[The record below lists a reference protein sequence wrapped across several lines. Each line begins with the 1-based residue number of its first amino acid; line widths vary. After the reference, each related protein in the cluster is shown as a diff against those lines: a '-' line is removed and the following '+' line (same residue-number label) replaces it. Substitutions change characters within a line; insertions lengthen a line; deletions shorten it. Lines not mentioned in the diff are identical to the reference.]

1 METNSG
7 RAILAKNPDHPGS
20 LGIAISEAVEVA
32 ATHDDTKYA
41 LGSVL
46 NHVLMHQTIIGQ
58 EAMLQLEMAGD
69 DATSIASDVL
79 DDTSAKR
86 TKSEL
91 TMLTGIQTLKTFGIF
106 DEYTRPTGMKDFC
119 DRNVIYGWNYSGK
132 TTLSR
137 LFHALNEKAPHPDMV
152 GCNFSLTDQDGGTIT
167 EENLAASTKTVR
179 VFNSDFVSESLN
191 WNGRAFS
198 PILLLGIE
206 ARDATEKIEHYED
219 VIKRC
224 SGRAAAHRRAMQVI
238 DDRLSEGK
246 TAAAKHIKTTLDIV
260 EAFTAVHLNQLLTVI
275 GIDDTDYILTQ
286 EQIVNDLSLATS
298 SEKDRL
304 PAVAAIQFASTA
316 PSVHGTA
323 SALFKQRP
331 ASSKVIEALREH
343 PHVSEWVSEGLTL
356 HKDKETCEFCLN
368 PLTAERRTDL
378 HAHFSKEV
386 IEQRQSLETLLEH
399 IKLLPFKGV
408 DLRESDLNPQF
419 RPRLKPLLDKI
430 QYAMTP
436 YHAWIKAM
444 DASTRE
450 KLREQFSEVAPPQ
463 DPQPLVTSLTDAVN
477 VINTLIDESSNNFS
491 MAKTAA
497 IRRLK
502 LHFAQ
507 QFTIDFKTNQVAE
520 ARGERARE
528 AKRYEAAMAAAT
540 TRMKEQQARINRA
553 QNGREKINERIVNLL
568 NSEAIQIEV
577 VPEEGVDRFILKR
590 NGRIAKHL
598 SEGEKTAIAFAFFLT
613 KLLEEPELSN
623 VIVYI
628 DDPISSLDSN
638 HIFQV
643 FSILKSTFFKK
654 MPNTKIPVTTC
665 RQLFISTHNFE
676 FFSLLRDLPGE
687 LNYFL
692 TKRISSTRA
701 TFVNLPESIS
711 RYSSEY
717 HYLFHILYD
726 YDKSANKADVE
737 HLLALPNAAR
747 RFLELYTY
755 AKLPLGR
762 KVSVERR
769 AERLFGAEKTSR
781 ILKVLHHFSHLE
793 SIERLMANT
802 NAVSDIDGAV
812 TVLMECLKADKEHYD
827 ALVEAVT

>member
-1 METNSG
+1 
-7 RAILAKNPDHPGS
+7 
-20 LGIAISEAVEVA
+20 
-32 ATHDDTKYA
+32 
-41 LGSVL
+41 
-46 NHVLMHQTIIGQ
+46 
-58 EAMLQLEMAGD
+58 
-69 DATSIASDVL
+69 
-79 DDTSAKR
+79 
-86 TKSEL
+86 
-91 TMLTGIQTLKTFGIF
+91 MLTGIQTLKTFGIF
-106 DEYTRPTGMKDFC
+106 DEYTRPAGMKDFC

-152 GCNFSLTDQDGGTIT
+152 GCKFSLTDQGGATIT
-167 EENLAASTKTVR
+167 EVNLAASTKTVR

-198 PILLLGIE
+198 PILLLGAE
-206 ARDATEKIEHYED
+206 ARDAKEKIEHYEE

-224 SGRAAAHRRAMQVI
+224 SGSAAVHRRAMQVM

-246 TAAAKHIKTTLDIV
+246 TVAAKHIKTTLDIV

-275 GIDDTDYILTQ
+275 GIDDTNYILTQ
-286 EQIVNDLSLATS
+286 EQLTNDLSLATS
-298 SEKDRL
+298 SEKDKL
-304 PAVAAIQFASTA
+304 PAVAAIQFASAA
-316 PSVHGTA
+316 PSIHGTA
-323 SALFKQRP
+323 IALFKQRP
-331 ASSKVIEALREH
+331 ASSKVIEALRAH
-343 PHVSEWVSEGLTL
+343 PQISDWVSEGLTL

-368 PLTAERRTDL
+368 PFTTERRGDL

-386 IEQRQSLETLLEH
+386 TEQRRSLETLLEQ

-408 DLRESDLNPQF
+408 DLRETDLNAQF
-419 RPRLKPLLDKI
+419 RPRLKPLLEKV
-430 QYAMTP
+430 QEAVTA
-436 YHAWIKAM
+436 YHAWIAAM
-444 DASTRE
+444 TASVHE

-463 DPQPLVTSLTDAVN
+463 DPQSLVTAVTDAVN
-477 VINTLIDESSNNFS
+477 GIGTLIDESNAISNNFAT
-491 MAKTAA
+491 AKTAA

-502 LHFAQ
+502 MHFAQ
-507 QFTIDFKTNQVAE
+507 QFTVDFKTDEVDE
-520 ARGERARE
+520 AKGDSAKE
-528 AKRYEAAMAAAT
+528 AKRYDAAMAAAT

-577 VPEEGVDRFILKR
+577 VPEEGVDHFILKR
-590 NGRIAKHL
+590 NGRIARHL

-613 KLLEEPELSN
+613 KLLEDPELAD

-654 MPNTKIPVTTC
+654 MPNVKIPVTTC
-665 RQLFISTHNFE
+665 KQLFVSTHNFE

-726 YDKSANKADVE
+726 YDRSANKADVE

-762 KVSVERR
+762 KVPVERR

-802 NAVSDIDGAV
+802 NLVSDIDGAV
-812 TVLMECLKADKEHYD
+812 TELMECLKADKDHYD

>member
-1 METNSG
+1 
-7 RAILAKNPDHPGS
+7 
-20 LGIAISEAVEVA
+20 
-32 ATHDDTKYA
+32 
-41 LGSVL
+41 
-46 NHVLMHQTIIGQ
+46 
-58 EAMLQLEMAGD
+58 
-69 DATSIASDVL
+69 
-79 DDTSAKR
+79 
-86 TKSEL
+86 
-91 TMLTGIQTLKTFGIF
+91 MLTGIQSLKSFGIF
-106 DEYTRPTGMKDFC
+106 DEYTRPPGMKDFC

-137 LFHALNEKAPHPDMV
+137 LFHALNEKTLHVDMV
-152 GCNFSLTDQDGGTIT
+152 GCKFSLTDQGGATIT

-198 PILLLGIE
+198 PILLLGAE
-206 ARDATEKIEHYED
+206 ARDAKEKIEHYE
-219 VIKRC
+219 VVVKRC
-224 SGRAAAHRRAMQVI
+224 SGSAAVHRRAIQVM

-260 EAFTAVHLNQLLTVI
+260 EAFTAAHLNQLLTVI
-275 GIDDTDYILTQ
+275 GIDDTNYILTQ
-286 EQIVNDLSLATS
+286 QQIANDLSIATS
-298 SEKDRL
+298 SEKDKL
-304 PAVAAIQFASTA
+304 PLVAAIQFTSTA
-316 PSVHGTA
+316 PSIHGTA
-323 SALFKQRP
+323 GALFKQKP
-331 ASSKVIEALREH
+331 ASSKVIETLRAH
-343 PHVSEWVSEGLTL
+343 PQISEWVSEGLTL
-356 HKDKETCEFCLN
+356 HEDKETCQFCLN
-368 PLTAERRTDL
+368 PLTAERRADL
-378 HAHFSKEV
+378 HAHFSKDLT
-386 IEQRQSLETLLEH
+386 EQRQSLATLLEH

-408 DLRESDLNPQF
+408 DLRESDLNAQF
-419 RPRLKPLLDKI
+419 KPRLKPLLEKL
-430 QYAMTP
+430 QEAVKAYGS
-436 YHAWIKAM
+436 WIEAM
-444 DASTRE
+444 DASVHE
-450 KLREQFSEVAPPQ
+450 KLKEQFSEIAPPQ
-463 DPQPLVTSLTDAVN
+463 DPQPLVTAVTEAVN
-477 VINTLIDESSNNFS
+477 GINTLINDSNAISTNFS
-491 MAKTAA
+491 TAKAAA
-497 IRRLK
+497 ISRLK
-502 LHFAQ
+502 MHFAQ
-507 QFTIDFKTNQVAE
+507 QFTIDFKVDEVDKGKA
-520 ARGERARE
+520 ARATEV
-528 AKRYEAAMAAAT
+528 KRYDVAMAAAT
-540 TRMKEQQARINRA
+540 VKMKEQQARINRA

-577 VPEEGVDRFILKR
+577 VPDEGVDRFILKR
-590 NGRIAKHL
+590 NGRIARHL

-613 KLLEEPELSN
+613 KLLEDPELAD

-643 FSILKSTFFKK
+643 FSILKTTFFKK
-654 MPNTKIPVTTC
+654 MPNVKVPVTTC
-665 RQLFISTHNFE
+665 KQLFVSTHNFE

-701 TFVNLPESIS
+701 TFANLPASIS

-726 YDKSANKADVE
+726 YDKSANKDDVE

-762 KVSVERR
+762 TVSVERR

-793 SIERLMANT
+793 SIERLIANT
-802 NAVSDIDGAV
+802 NLVSDIGGAV
-812 TVLMECLKADKEHYD
+812 TELMECLKADKDHYD

>member
-1 METNSG
+1 
-7 RAILAKNPDHPGS
+7 
-20 LGIAISEAVEVA
+20 
-32 ATHDDTKYA
+32 
-41 LGSVL
+41 
-46 NHVLMHQTIIGQ
+46 
-58 EAMLQLEMAGD
+58 
-69 DATSIASDVL
+69 
-79 DDTSAKR
+79 
-86 TKSEL
+86 
-91 TMLTGIQTLKTFGIF
+91 MLTGIQTLKTFGIF
-106 DEYTRPTGMKDFC
+106 DEYTRPAGMKDFC

-137 LFHALNEKAPHPDMV
+137 IFHALNEKTTHVDMV
-152 GCNFSLTDQDGGTIT
+152 GCKFSLTDQGGATIT
-167 EENLAASTKTVR
+167 EENLAGSTKTVR

-198 PILLLGIE
+198 PILLLGAE
-206 ARDATEKIEHYED
+206 ARDAKEKIEHYEE

-224 SGRAAAHRRAMQVI
+224 TDRAAVHRRAMQVM
-238 DDRLSEGK
+238 DDRFAEGK

-275 GIDDTDYILTQ
+275 GIDDTNYVLAQ
-286 EQIVNDLSLATS
+286 EQITNDLSLATS
-298 SEKDRL
+298 SEKDKL

-316 PSVHGTA
+316 PSIHGTA
-323 SALFKQRP
+323 GALFKQKP
-331 ASSKVIEALREH
+331 ASSKVIEALRAH
-343 PHVSEWVSEGLTL
+343 PQISEWVSEGLTL

-368 PLTAERRTDL
+368 LLTAERRADL
-378 HAHFSKEV
+378 HSHFSKELTA
-386 IEQRQSLETLLEH
+386 QRQSLATLLEH

-408 DLRESDLNPQF
+408 DLRESDLNAQF
-419 RPRLKPLLDKI
+419 RPRLNPLLEKVREAVTAYD
-430 QYAMTP
+430 T
-436 YHAWIKAM
+436 WIEAM
-444 DASTRE
+444 DASVHE

-463 DPQPLVTSLTDAVN
+463 DPQPLVAAVTEAVN
-477 VINTLIDESSNNFS
+477 GINTLINESNAITNNFS
-491 MAKTAA
+491 TAKSAA

-502 LHFAQ
+502 MHFAQ
-507 QFTIDFKTNQVAE
+507 QFTIDFKTHEVVDAK
-520 ARGERARE
+520 GKRANE
-528 AKRYEAAMAAAT
+528 AKRYEAAMASAT
-540 TRMKEQQARINRA
+540 TKMKEQQARINRA

-577 VPEEGVDRFILKR
+577 VPDEGVDRFILKR

-613 KLLEEPELSN
+613 KLLEDPELAD

-643 FSILKSTFFKK
+643 FSILKTTFFKK
-654 MPNTKIPVTTC
+654 MPSVKVPVTTC
-665 RQLFISTHNFE
+665 KQLFVSTHNFE

-687 LNYFL
+687 KNYFL
-692 TKRISSTRA
+692 TKRISSTRS
-701 TFVNLPESIS
+701 TFINLPTSIS

-762 KVSVERR
+762 KVSVEQR
-769 AERLFGAEKTSR
+769 AERLFGAEKASR

-802 NAVSDIDGAV
+802 NLVSDIDGAV
-812 TVLMECLKADKEHYD
+812 TELMECLKADKDHYD